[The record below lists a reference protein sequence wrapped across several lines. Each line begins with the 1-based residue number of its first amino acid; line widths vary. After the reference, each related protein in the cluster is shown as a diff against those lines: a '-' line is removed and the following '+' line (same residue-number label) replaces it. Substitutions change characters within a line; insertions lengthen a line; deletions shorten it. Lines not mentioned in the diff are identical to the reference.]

1 MISLVL
7 GVCLRSLWAG
17 RTVLFHSFSFSA
29 TPWLAVMELFFLCLD
44 LLLLSFQ
51 EVRDEFFH
59 KIVFK
64 NFFWRNPM
72 FGIETEHLAE
82 EIAKQSVTQPLVSL
96 GYVKLFG

>member
-1 MISLVL
+1 MYNLHDLVSAWCMPSLVM
-7 GVCLRSLWAG
+7 G
-17 RTVLFHSFSFSA
+17 RAHRAFSFVFFLGDA
-29 TPWLAVMELFFLCLD
+29 LAGGHGAFFLCLD

-82 EIAKQSVTQPLVSL
+82 EIAK
-96 GYVKLFG
+96 